1 VPIDVEINLRIPR
14 LTIRSASAPDKVIDN
29 SVVRFTRLAQ
39 VPAIPKAGE
48 PLQLAA
54 RVEGDAIDCVVTR
67 ADWSEDKE
75 LFIVSCN
82 YSKKSIA
89 AADYEALVNDADW
102 TMKPLIAS
110 EGGQPDRQ
118 ALGQPEAIGGIVRS
132 PIVECRR
139 WLLTGPGSASRRGW
153 IVRPD

>member
-39 VPAIPKAGE
+39 VPAIPKPGD

-54 RVEGDAIDCVVTR
+54 RVQSQTLECVVTR

-102 TMKPLIAS
+102 TMKPL
-110 EGGQPDRQ
+110 
-118 ALGQPEAIGGIVRS
+118 L
-132 PIVECRR
+132 
-139 WLLTGPGSASRRGW
+139 
-153 IVRPD
+153 

>member
-14 LTIRSASAPDKVIDN
+14 LTIRAANAPDKVIDN

-48 PLQLAA
+48 PLQLPA
-54 RVEGDAIDCVVTR
+54 RVNGDSIDCVVTR
-67 ADWSEDKE
+67 SDWSEEKE
-75 LFIVSCN
+75 RFIVSCN

-102 TMKPLIAS
+102 TMKPL
-110 EGGQPDRQ
+110 
-118 ALGQPEAIGGIVRS
+118 L
-132 PIVECRR
+132 
-139 WLLTGPGSASRRGW
+139 
-153 IVRPD
+153 

>member
-14 LTIRSASAPDKVIDN
+14 LTIRSASEPDKVIDN

-39 VPAIPKAGE
+39 VAAIPKAGE

-54 RVEGDAIDCVVTR
+54 RVAGDTIDCVVTR
-67 ADWSEDKE
+67 SDWSEEKE
-75 LFIVSCN
+75 RFIVSCN

-102 TMKPLIAS
+102 TMKPLI
-110 EGGQPDRQ
+110 
-118 ALGQPEAIGGIVRS
+118 
-132 PIVECRR
+132 
-139 WLLTGPGSASRRGW
+139 
-153 IVRPD
+153 

>member
-1 VPIDVEINLRIPR
+1 MAAPSRWVPRRLAACAPGFSCRARRPARDKIEGVPIDVEINLRIPR

-67 ADWSEDKE
+67 ADWSEEKE

-102 TMKPLIAS
+102 TMKPLI
-110 EGGQPDRQ
+110 
-118 ALGQPEAIGGIVRS
+118 
-132 PIVECRR
+132 
-139 WLLTGPGSASRRGW
+139 
-153 IVRPD
+153 

>member
-14 LTIRSASAPDKVIDN
+14 LTIRSANAPDKVIDN

-39 VPAIPKAGE
+39 VPAIPKAGD

-54 RVEGDAIDCVVTR
+54 RVAGDVIDCVVTR

-75 LFIVSCN
+75 RFIVSCN

-89 AADYEALVNDADW
+89 AADYEGLVADPDW
-102 TMKPLIAS
+102 TMKPLI
-110 EGGQPDRQ
+110 
-118 ALGQPEAIGGIVRS
+118 
-132 PIVECRR
+132 
-139 WLLTGPGSASRRGW
+139 
-153 IVRPD
+153 

>member
-14 LTIRSASAPDKVIDN
+14 LTIRSPTAPDKVIDN

-54 RVEGDAIDCVVTR
+54 RVSGETIESVVTR
-67 ADWSEDKE
+67 SDWSEEKS
-75 LFIVSCN
+75 LFIVSCS
-82 YSKKSIA
+82 YAKKSIA

-102 TMKPLIAS
+102 TMKPLI
-110 EGGQPDRQ
+110 
-118 ALGQPEAIGGIVRS
+118 
-132 PIVECRR
+132 
-139 WLLTGPGSASRRGW
+139 
-153 IVRPD
+153 

>member
-1 VPIDVEINLRIPR
+1 VPIDVEVNLRIPR
-14 LTIRSASAPDKVIDN
+14 LTIRSANAPDKVIDN

-54 RVEGDAIDCVVTR
+54 RVPGETIDCVVTR
-67 ADWSEDKE
+67 ADWSEEKS

-82 YSKKSIA
+82 YSKKSIP

-102 TMKPLIAS
+102 TMKPLI
-110 EGGQPDRQ
+110 
-118 ALGQPEAIGGIVRS
+118 
-132 PIVECRR
+132 
-139 WLLTGPGSASRRGW
+139 
-153 IVRPD
+153 